1 MAINTFLQMIDYQC
15 KGILIN
21 FTTRHVS
28 LNTVD
33 MSIEYIYKTGG
44 IYIWREYKNVLNVHY
59 FPS

>member
-15 KGILIN
+15 KGIPIN

-33 MSIEYIYKTGG
+33 MSIEYIYTT
-44 IYIWREYKNVLNVHY
+44 NVHY

>member
-1 MAINTFLQMIDYQC
+1 MSINTFLQMIDYQC

-33 MSIEYIYKTGG
+33 MSIEYIYTT
-44 IYIWREYKNVLNVHY
+44 NVHY